1 MTKESIEVKVI
12 SNYLEKRQHAATTAT
27 NGTATTSGGAAPA
40 ATTTAAKK
48 KAPSSSFASPAIL
61 QDGTLFYIATGVTC
75 LLWAT
80 GKFIDIK
87 MERQERYAESLIHSI

>member
-12 SNYLEKRQHAATTAT
+12 SSYLEKRQHAPTAT

-48 KAPSSSFASPAIL
+48 KVTNSFGSPAIL

>member
-1 MTKESIEVKVI
+1 
-12 SNYLEKRQHAATTAT
+12 LEKRQHAVAPTAT
-27 NGTATTSGGAAPA
+27 NGTATA
-40 ATTTAAKK
+40 ATNGTATASPSASATPKK

-61 QDGTLFYIATGVTC
+61 QDGTLFYIATAVTC
-75 LLWAT
+75 LLWTT